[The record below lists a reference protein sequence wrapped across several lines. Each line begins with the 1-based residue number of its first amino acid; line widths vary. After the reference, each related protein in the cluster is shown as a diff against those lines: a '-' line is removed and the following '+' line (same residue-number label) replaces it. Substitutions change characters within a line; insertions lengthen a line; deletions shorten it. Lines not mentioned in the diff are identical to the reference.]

1 MGNNIHQITSAPP
14 QPSSGNGGGG
24 GGGINERI
32 ACINER
38 IARIEERIQHLA
50 TREDIANAKTSLL
63 MWLIGTVIS
72 SLAAISAVFWV
83 LLNQ

>member
-1 MGNNIHQITSAPP
+1 MGNNLHQITSAPP
-14 QPSSGNGGGG
+14 QPSSGNGGHG
-24 GGGINERI
+24 GGGINKHI

-38 IARIEERIQHLA
+38 IARIEEQIKHLA

-63 MWLIGTVIS
+63 IWLIGTAIS